1 MRVRPIGLLVAVLFC
16 CAIPARAQVPFPPSP
31 TVVNGS
37 LGPGALY
44 RLVKPANWN
53 GELVLYAHAYVP
65 SSQPVALPNE
75 ADLIAGIVVPQ
86 GFALAYSS
94 FSENGWAVK
103 DGVQRTQQLLGTFK
117 SQFGNPSRIYIGG
130 ASMGALIAIELVE
143 KHPGWFDGMLAA
155 CAVTSSQ
162 AQADYMANVRAVFDA
177 VYGNIPPPLPGDARS
192 VPVGTNPAQVG
203 VLAAAKIA
211 ANPLGVAAIAGID
224 QTPVPGITSDEIV
237 QSIITAIIGN
247 ATFTY
252 DLLPELHGKNYFD
265 NSSVVYTGALPP
277 AVLAGINATVDRF
290 DAAPSAVNYLEQHY
304 EPNGALQIPT
314 VMLSTARDPF
324 APGFQRTA
332 YANLVDA
339 AGQSDFLVQREVN
352 VYGHCPA
359 LPPTAIAA
367 AFGELVNWVR
377 TGDHP

>member
-1 MRVRPIGLLVAVLFC
+1 MRLRSIGLLAVLFC
-16 CAIPARAQVPFPPSP
+16 FAIPARAQVPLPPLP
-31 TVVNGS
+31 TVVDGR

-44 RLVKPANWN
+44 RLITPANWN

-65 SSQPVALPNE
+65 SSEPVALPDE
-75 ADLIAGIVVPQ
+75 AALIASLVVPQ

-103 DGVQRTQQLLGTFK
+103 DGVQRTQQLLGIFTSK
-117 SQFGNPSRIYIGG
+117 FGNPSRTYIGG

-162 AQADYMANVRAVFDA
+162 LQADYMANVRAVFDA
-177 VYGNIPPPLPGDARS
+177 VYPNANLPGDATR
-192 VPVGTNPAQVG
+192 VPDGTNPTQVAAQAG
-203 VLAAAKIA
+203 LAIGG
-211 ANPLGVAAIAGID
+211 NPLGAVAIASID
-224 QTPVPGITSDEIV
+224 QTPVPGLNLPERI
-237 QSIITAIIGN
+237 QSIVTAVGGN

-265 NSSVVYTGALPP
+265 NRAVIYTGALPP
-277 AVLAGINATVDRF
+277 ATLAGINATIERF
-290 DAAPSAVNYLEQHY
+290 DAAPSALNYLEQHY
-304 EPNGALQIPT
+304 EPNGALSIPT

-332 YANLVDA
+332 YANLVAA
-339 AGQSDFLVQREVN
+339 AGQSNFLVQREVN

-359 LPPTAIAA
+359 LPPAAIGA
-367 AFGELVNWVR
+367 AFGDLVKWVEL
-377 TGDHP
+377 GIKPAP